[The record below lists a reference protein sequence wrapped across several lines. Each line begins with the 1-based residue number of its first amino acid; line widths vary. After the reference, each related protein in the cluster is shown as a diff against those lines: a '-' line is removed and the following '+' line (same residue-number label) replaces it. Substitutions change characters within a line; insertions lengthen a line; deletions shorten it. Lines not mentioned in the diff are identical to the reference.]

1 MKTVIPK
8 IILGISLL
16 LLPMAAAD
24 SKISYENNFE
34 KIALDQ
40 TPEDFLILSGTF
52 EVKEEAGNKFLELPG
67 APLDSYGAL
76 FGPTQK
82 QGAIVS
88 GRGFGTGKG
97 RRFPTF
103 GLGLNGAG
111 GYRLQ
116 VSPGKKQLELFKGD
130 NSCLGV
136 PFEWQSGKWTSFKL
150 QVRKTGDGAW
160 VVEGKSWTEGGAEP
174 KDWMIAW
181 PENEEP
187 VAGRAA
193 IWCSPYSTT
202 PIRFDDLK
210 IQGIAPSG
218 GGNK

>member
-1 MKTVIPK
+1 MKPTSITA
-8 IILGISLL
+8 LL
-16 LLPMAAAD
+16 LGLALASSPVSAAD
-24 SKISYENNFE
+24 PQPAYANNFE
-34 KIALDQ
+34 KLAANA
-40 TPEDFLILSGTF
+40 TPEDFLILNGTF
-52 EVKEEAGNKFLELPG
+52 EVKEEGGNKFIEIPG

-82 QGAIVS
+82 QGVSVS

-103 GLGLNGAG
+103 GVGLNGAG

-130 NSCLGV
+130 TSCTGV
-136 PFEWQSGKWTSFKL
+136 PFDWQSGKWIHFKL
-150 QVRKTGDGAW
+150 QVRKTGDAAW
-160 VVEGKSWTEGGAEP
+160 IVEGKSWTEGGQEP
-174 KDWMIAW
+174 KDWMLAW
-181 PENEEP
+181 TEKEEP

-202 PIRFDDLK
+202 PIRFDDLSV
-210 IQGIAPSG
+210 APL
-218 GGNK
+218 NP